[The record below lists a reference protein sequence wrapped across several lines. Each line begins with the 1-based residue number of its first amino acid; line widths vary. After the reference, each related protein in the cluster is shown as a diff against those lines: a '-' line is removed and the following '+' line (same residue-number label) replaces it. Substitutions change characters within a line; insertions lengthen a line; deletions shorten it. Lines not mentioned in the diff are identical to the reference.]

1 MAAFEGKLVT
11 STEEALGAATTE
23 TVLQLVA
30 AANHRVKL
38 KEWGVFFDGVSVTAE
53 PVLVEIVRQS
63 SDGTSSALTPV
74 KVDDSLPETLQTTAR
89 DKFSGAEPTSG
100 DVLDAIQVHPQQGWK
115 EVDSDYIYIVGGGDR
130 IAIRVTAP
138 AAVNCKASMKFEE

>member
-11 STEEALGAATTE
+11 STEEALAAATAE

-38 KEWGVFFDGVSVTAE
+38 KEWGIFFDGVSVTAE

-63 SDGTSSALTPV
+63 SAGTSSALTAV
-74 KVDDSLPETLQTTAR
+74 KVDDSLPETLQTAGR
-89 DKFSGAEPTSG
+89 DKITAEPTSG